1 LFADGLLGASV
12 CAERFGV
19 GIREVTWG
27 LGVLDD
33 GVADHTR
40 GISRIETGGIGE
52 VEIRATEK
60 LLVSSSVSASLLFPD
75 HIRSIKTSG
84 VSYLS

>member
-1 LFADGLLGASV
+1 LFADGLLCASV
-12 CAERFGV
+12 CTEGFGV

-40 GISRIETGGIGE
+40 GVSRIEAGGVGE
-52 VEIRATEK
+52 IEIRATEK
-60 LLVSSSVSASLLFPD
+60 LLVS
-75 HIRSIKTSG
+75 
-84 VSYLS
+84 